1 MTEAEIKQTLKRT
14 WVPFFSRFGRLTPVQ
29 VNTIPK
35 ILAGENV
42 VVIAPAATGKT
53 EAVVAPVIENLLP
66 DKKNLFSILYI
77 SPTRALVNDLNRR
90 LSSPI
95 DYLKLNLEIDL
106 PRTNALV
113 RGLARKTGDRP
124 KFDEKKPPFLLLTT
138 PESFDSMLCR
148 FPKVFTQ
155 LSTVILDEL
164 HLLDNTPR
172 GDQLRILLNRLRRI
186 NQKLNYYALSATIDD
201 LKIGERYFPDSQVV
215 FVQTERDIENILIP
229 HSKDFVD
236 VIFRHLRERD
246 LHKILCFFNARSYA
260 ESYSKIFDRPPFKN
274 KVWVHHASLTK
285 KERER
290 IEQLMTQEKYG
301 ILCATSTL
309 ELGIDIGDID
319 AVVLFRP
326 PFNVSSLL
334 QRIGRGNRRKQYYL
348 FAIGVY
354 DNPWEKFLFELFF
367 DCAKKGH
374 LYEKRYN
381 PCLSV
386 IPQQIFSYLFQRRR
400 IGTTYD
406 SILRIIKPTYD
417 NEENISS
424 IFQNLLSEGILTA
437 PRNGVYFLTPKLEKK
452 VTYGKIHSNIQEKS
466 FGNYDVY
473 DISNN
478 THIGK
483 IFYLSKRFILGGRTW
498 EIVEKQE
505 KEKKVLAQRIG
516 EADGSTQLF
525 EGTGTGGYY
534 YRLASVIKQKFFP
547 DLKVEEFPYFYDAG
561 NIYIIHFLGM
571 LYGYILS
578 EAFNRI
584 EIPATNLEGKIFSI
598 RTKKATVV
606 RDLGLTENFKPNNSQ
621 YLPFPIPDENMIRS
635 VIKEN
640 IFQFEDNLGSGA
652 FFRDLPEDLQIED
665 HYLTLDIGG
674 LLNYLNQLK
683 LVELSADKCLK
694 ALTGYIRGI

>member
-1 MTEAEIKQTLKRT
+1 MTEAETKQALRRT
-14 WVPFFSRFGRLTPVQ
+14 WIPFFSRFGRLTKVQ
-29 VNTIPK
+29 IETIPK
-35 ILAGENV
+35 ILTGENV
-42 VVIAPAATGKT
+42 VVISPAATGKT
-53 EAVVAPVIENLLP
+53 EAVVAPVIESLLP
-66 DKKNLFSILYI
+66 DKQNQFSILYI

-95 DYLKLNLEIDL
+95 DYLKLSLEID
-106 PRTNALV
+106 
-113 RGLARKTGDRP
+113 LARKTGDRP
-124 KFDEKKPPFLLLTT
+124 KFDTKRPPFLLLTT
-138 PESFDSMLCR
+138 PESFDSLLCR

-155 LSTVILDEL
+155 LSAVILDEL
-164 HLLDNTPR
+164 HLLDNNPR
-172 GDQLRILLNRLRRI
+172 GDQLRILLTRLRRI
-186 NQKLNYYALSATIDD
+186 NQNLRYYALSATIDD
-201 LKIGERYFPDSQVV
+201 LKIGERYFPNPNVV
-215 FVQTERDIENILIP
+215 FVQTEREIENILIP
-229 HSKDFVD
+229 HSKNFVD
-236 VIFRHLRERD
+236 IIFRHLQERE

-260 ESYSKIFDRPPFKN
+260 ESYAKIFDRPPFRG

-309 ELGIDIGDID
+309 ELGIDIGDVD
-319 AVVLFRP
+319 GVVLFRP

-367 DCAKKGH
+367 DCAKKGQ
-374 LYEKRYN
+374 LFEKRYN

-400 IGTTYD
+400 IGTTFD
-406 SILRIIKPTYD
+406 SMLRVIKPMYE
-417 NEENISS
+417 NEENIQS
-424 IFQNLLSEGILTA
+424 IFQNLLSDGSLTT
-437 PRNGVYFLTPKLEKK
+437 PRTGVYFLTPKLEKK
-452 VTYGKIHSNIQEKS
+452 VAYGKIHSNIQEKS

-473 DISNN
+473 DIGTG

-483 IFYLSKRFILGGRTW
+483 IFYLSKRFILGGRSW
-498 EIVEKQE
+498 EMVEKQE
-505 KEKKVLAQRIG
+505 KEKKVFAQRIG
-516 EADGSTQLF
+516 EADGTTKLF

-534 YRLASVIKQKFFP
+534 YQLATVIKQKFFP
-547 DLKVEEFPYFYDAG
+547 DLKPDEFPYFFDAG

-578 EAFNRI
+578 EAFNRV
-584 EIPATNLEGKIFSI
+584 EIPMIDIEGKIFSM
-598 RTKKATVV
+598 RAKKATVI
-606 RDLGLTENFKPNNSQ
+606 RDLGLTSDFKPNNSQ
-621 YLPFPIPDENMIRS
+621 YLPFPIPDENAIRS

-652 FFRDLPEDLQIED
+652 FFRSLPEDLQIED
-665 HYLTLDIGG
+665 HCLTLDIGG
-674 LLNYLNQLK
+674 LLNYLNQLR
-683 LVELSADKCLK
+683 LVELSPDKCLK